1 MAHFIKIN
9 SLESIISLFKS
20 KKNMALENII
30 KKTKNVL
37 KAGLLSAAILAN
49 TGCETTDI
57 TYPENDQWQESV
69 IFTENFNYNL
79 NNWNIHDP
87 NGFIG
92 IAEYEGSIFE
102 EASGIGYH
110 PFANW
115 LGYCQNDDI
124 MTENGFSSIT
134 TSNPIYLQ
142 QLQSD
147 MEDKLELELDALGYH
162 YPGMHE
168 QIGDFLSVSIS
179 EDQNVWSTLYNEHAR
194 NICDNGSLR
203 PSSAEKLVLDIS
215 GWQDKYV
222 YLRFGFEV
230 SEEHSSEYSLIFLD
244 NLKVSRKYIE

>member
-1 MAHFIKIN
+1 
-9 SLESIISLFKS
+9 
-20 KKNMALENII
+20 MALENII

-37 KAGLLSAAILAN
+37 KAGILSAAILAN
-49 TGCETTDI
+49 TGCETTTI
-57 TYPENDQWQESV
+57 TSPGNNQWQESI

-79 NNWNIHDP
+79 NNWNINDP

-92 IAEYEGSIFE
+92 IAEYAGSIFE
-102 EASGIGYH
+102 DGNTYGYH
-110 PFANW
+110 PFADW
-115 LGYCQNDDI
+115 LSYCQNDGI